1 MQKRYY
7 ILFVARDEQGELK
20 KISVPLPYFHI
31 FAVGLLVGLLSLTGM
46 VGSYTR
52 MLQKVSHFNE
62 VRAEREDLR
71 NRYSQL
77 EQVAQQRDQ
86 QVASLGSLAGEVS
99 MIYGLKPDPILPEPT
114 SHQLKDEQVASS
126 LQRFQALKYTAMTGA
141 TTLGIGLGMNNATL
155 SDWMKASSVPA
166 LWPVE
171 GSLTGSFGQREDPFN
186 GEGAFHR
193 GVDISVPVGT
203 RVIASADGVISEA
216 DFTGGYGRCVVIDH
230 GNGITTRY
238 GHLSAFTVHP
248 GQSVHRG
255 ETIGYSGSSG
265 RSTGPHLHYEVRIHD
280 VPVNPY
286 KYLRTTFVDSGSSF
300 GGM

>member
-1 MQKRYY
+1 
-7 ILFVARDEQGELK
+7 
-20 KISVPLPYFHI
+20 
-31 FAVGLLVGLLSLTGM
+31 
-46 VGSYTR
+46 
-52 MLQKVSHFNE
+52 
-62 VRAEREDLR
+62 
-71 NRYSQL
+71 
-77 EQVAQQRDQ
+77 
-86 QVASLGSLAGEVS
+86 
-99 MIYGLKPDPILPEPT
+99 
-114 SHQLKDEQVASS
+114 
-126 LQRFQALKYTAMTGA
+126 
-141 TTLGIGLGMNNATL
+141 
-155 SDWMKASSVPA
+155 MKASSVPA

-248 GQSVHRG
+248 GQPVHRG